1 MRGDYVFT
9 SLTFKAIERRIDAA
23 FEPRGHAGPTYLV
36 EFQGQPVATVWYN
49 LLTKVGLYSEQHPD
63 AEVRAIV
70 VFLDA
75 RDDPGRPAGFAT
87 EGSPLTAVY
96 LDRFLPE
103 WLEREPD
110 NPFVA
115 VFAPLVLKRDADLAA
130 RAPRLWQ
137 AIQDSDLP
145 EPIRVTLS
153 QVLEFLFFERF
164 RTLTAEE
171 IWTMLHRL
179 TPLEETRAYQS
190 IFVKGEAKG
199 KAEGEAEGVAKR
211 LKRLLARRFGSLPPW
226 AEERIATAQIAQLD
240 TWIDGLLDAESLT
253 ALIGPE
259 NRC

>member
-1 MRGDYVFT
+1 M
-9 SLTFKAIERRIDAA
+9 
-23 FEPRGHAGPTYLV
+23 
-36 EFQGQPVATVWYN
+36 
-49 LLTKVGLYSEQHPD
+49 
-63 AEVRAIV
+63 

-75 RDDPGRPAGFAT
+75 RDNPGRPAGFAT

-115 VFAPLVLKRDADLAA
+115 VFAVRKCGQDLAA
-130 RAPRLWQ
+130 RAPRLRQ

-145 EPIRVTLS
+145 EPTRVTLS
-153 QVLEFLFFERF
+153 QVLEVLFFERF

-171 IWTMLHRL
+171 IWTMLQRL

-199 KAEGEAEGVAKR
+199 EAEGVAKR
-211 LKRLLARRFGSLPPW
+211 LKRLLARRFGPLPPW

-240 TWIDGLLDAESLT
+240 AWIDGLLDAESLA